1 MKTSKNE
8 THQVE
13 PVVTGISSNGICA
26 ERLVQTTKEV
36 AIKDDVQP
44 KSDVFLY
51 LADLE
56 RLLKVSRRTLFNWRA
71 KGILPL
77 TEVGGKLY
85 IRKSRLDAIIDGE
98 PKMQKGGRHE

>member
-8 THQVE
+8 TNQVE
-13 PVVTGISSNGICA
+13 PVVTGISSNGIRA

-36 AIKDDVQP
+36 LIKDDVYL
-44 KSDVFLY
+44 D

-98 PKMQKGGRHE
+98 PKMQKGGRYE

>member
-1 MKTSKNE
+1 MKTIKNE
-8 THQVE
+8 TFRVE
-13 PVVTGISSNGICA
+13 PVVTGISSNGIRA
-26 ERLVQTTKEV
+26 ERLVQTTEK
-36 AIKDDVQP
+36 ATKDDVYY
-44 KSDVFLY
+44 D

-71 KGILPL
+71 KNILPL

-98 PKMQKGGRHE
+98 PKIQKGGRHE

>member
-8 THQVE
+8 TNQVE
-13 PVVTGISSNGICA
+13 PVVTGISSNGIRA

-36 AIKDDVQP
+36 LIKDDIYL
-44 KSDVFLY
+44 D

-98 PKMQKGGRHE
+98 PKMQKGGRYE

>member
-8 THQVE
+8 TNQVE
-13 PVVTGISSNGICA
+13 PVVTGISSNGIRA
-26 ERLVQTTKEV
+26 ERLVQTTEEE
-36 AIKDDVQP
+36 IKDDVYL
-44 KSDVFLY
+44 D

-71 KGILPL
+71 KNILPL

-98 PKMQKGGRHE
+98 PDVQKGGRHE

>member
-8 THQVE
+8 TNQVE

-36 AIKDDVQP
+36 AIKDDAYL
-44 KSDVFLY
+44 D

-77 TEVGGKLY
+77 TEIGGKLY

>member
-8 THQVE
+8 TNQVE
-13 PVVTGISSNGICA
+13 PVVTGISSNGIRA

-36 AIKDDVQP
+36 VIKDDVYL
-44 KSDVFLY
+44 D

-98 PKMQKGGRHE
+98 PKMQKGGRYE

>member
-8 THQVE
+8 TNQVE
-13 PVVTGISSNGICA
+13 PVVTGISSNGIRA

-36 AIKDDVQP
+36 LIKDDVYL
-44 KSDVFLY
+44 D

-85 IRKSRLDAIIDGE
+85 IRKSRLDTIIDGE
-98 PKMQKGGRHE
+98 PKMQKGGRYE

>member
-1 MKTSKNE
+1 M
-8 THQVE
+8 
-13 PVVTGISSNGICA
+13 
-26 ERLVQTTKEV
+26 QTTKEV
-36 AIKDDVQP
+36 AIKDDVYL
-44 KSDVFLY
+44 D

>member
-8 THQVE
+8 TNQVE
-13 PVVTGISSNGICA
+13 PVVTGISSSGIRA

-36 AIKDDVQP
+36 AIKDDVYY
-44 KSDVFLY
+44 D

-71 KGILPL
+71 KNILPL
-77 TEVGGKLY
+77 TEIGGKLY
-85 IRKSRLDAIIDGE
+85 IRKSRLDAIIVCS
-98 PKMQKGGRHE
+98 PKMQRGDYFD

>member
-8 THQVE
+8 TNQVE
-13 PVVTGISSNGICA
+13 PVVTGISSSGIRA

-36 AIKDDVQP
+36 AIKDDVYL
-44 KSDVFLY
+44 D

-71 KGILPL
+71 KNILPL
-77 TEVGGKLY
+77 TEIGGKLY
-85 IRKSRLDAIIDGE
+85 IRKSRLDAIIDGS
-98 PKMQKGGRHE
+98 PKMQRGGHHE